1 MRSTVHG
8 FPRIGDRRELKT
20 ATEGYWAGRVPAEE
34 LEATARELRRQTWTF
49 LRDAGLGQVPSNH
62 FSLYD
67 QVLDT
72 CVLVGA
78 VPGRYGAAGDLDLD
92 TYFAMARGRA
102 DASAMEMTKW
112 FDTNYHYLV
121 PELGPGV
128 EFRLAARPKPLAEL
142 VEARE
147 LGIAT
152 RPVLLGPVSF
162 LLLAKAAGGGPGAS
176 GLGPRSES
184 SGPGFDRLGMLDPLL
199 EVYAEL
205 LDELE
210 AAGAEW
216 VQLDEP
222 AFVQDRS
229 PAELDALGRAY
240 DRLGGA
246 SARPKLLV
254 SSYFDHLGDA
264 LGLLAGAPVDGIGL
278 DLTRDGGRNL
288 ELLAAA
294 GGIGDRTLVAGVVD
308 GRNVWVNDL
317 ERSLSTLATVAGLA
331 GEVVVSSSC
340 SLQHVPID
348 LAAERALDPE
358 VRPWLAFARQKVAE
372 VVTLARGLAEGTDAI
387 AGELAANR
395 RVLASRR
402 GSARISDPAVRRRLE
417 AVGEPDLHRASPYEV
432 REKAQRARLGLPPLP
447 TTTIGSFPQTGEVRK
462 ARAARRR
469 GELDE
474 AGYAER
480 MRREIAEVVR
490 IQDEL
495 ELDVLV
501 HGEPERNDMV
511 QYFGE
516 QLDGVAVT
524 ELGWVQSYGTRYVRP
539 PIIFGDVSRPAPM
552 TVGWLTY
559 AQSLTRRPVKGMLTG
574 PVTMLKWSFER
585 DDQPRE
591 ATARQ
596 LALAIRDELADLEA
610 AGIGVI
616 QVDEPALRE
625 ALPLRRERREEYL
638 TWAVEAFRLATA
650 GVADETQIHT
660 HMCYSEFGEILPAID
675 GLDAD
680 VTSIEAARSRMELV
694 RDLEQAGYGRE
705 IGLGVYDIHSPR
717 VPPPDEMAT
726 LLAEAL
732 EAVGPARLWVN
743 PDCGLKTRDYPEVLA
758 SLRNMVAA
766 ARTVRATTARS
777 RPPADD
783 QQTPTGPVGPVG

>member
-1 MRSTVHG
+1 MTSRSTVHG

-34 LEATARELRRQTWTF
+34 LEATARELRRQAWTF
-49 LRDAGLGQVPSNH
+49 LRDAGVGQVPSNH

-78 VPGRYGAAGDLDLD
+78 VPERYGDAGGDVDLD

-102 DASAMEMTKW
+102 DATAMEMTKW

-121 PELGPGV
+121 PELGPATG
-128 EFRLAARPKPLAEL
+128 FRLAARPKPLVEL
-142 VEARE
+142 AEARE

-152 RPVLLGPVSF
+152 RPVLLGPVTF
-162 LLLAKAAGGGPGAS
+162 LLLGKPADGAPAS
-176 GLGPRSES
+176 
-184 SGPGFDRLGMLDPLL
+184 FDRLSLLDPLL

-229 PAELDALGRAY
+229 PEELDALGRAY

-246 SARPKLLV
+246 PIHRGTTPARPKLLV

-264 LGLLAGAPVDGIGL
+264 LGVLAGAPIDGIGL
-278 DLTRDGGRNL
+278 DLTRDGARNL

-294 GGIGDRTLVAGVVD
+294 GGVGDRTLVAGVVD

-317 ERSLSTLATVAGLA
+317 ERSLSTLSTLLGMA
-331 GEVVVSSSC
+331 GEVVVSTSC

-348 LAAERALDPE
+348 LDAEQALDPE
-358 VRPWLAFARQKVAE
+358 IRPWLAFARQKVAE

-387 AGELAANR
+387 AEELAANQRTLAGR
-395 RVLASRR
+395 RQSGRTH
-402 GSARISDPAVRRRLE
+402 DPAVRRRLDTI
-417 AVGEPDLHRASPYEV
+417 GEPELHRASPYEV

-474 AGYAER
+474 AGYQAR
-480 MRREIAEVVR
+480 MRDEIAEVIR

-516 QLDGVAVT
+516 QLAGVAVT

-539 PIIFGDVSRPAPM
+539 PIIFGDVARPAPM
-552 TVGWLTY
+552 TVEWLTY
-559 AQSLTRRPVKGMLTG
+559 AQSRTRRPVKGMLTG

-596 LALAIRDELADLEA
+596 LALAIRDEMADLEA

-625 ALPLRRERREEYL
+625 ALPLRRDRRQAYL
-638 TWAVEAFRLATA
+638 AWAVEAFRLATA
-650 GVADETQIHT
+650 GVRDETQIHT

-726 LLAEAL
+726 LLEEAL
-732 EAVGPARLWVN
+732 EAVGPTRLWVN
-743 PDCGLKTRDYPEVLA
+743 PDCGLKTRDYPEVQA

-766 ARTVRATTARS
+766 ARSVRES
-777 RPPADD
+777 L
-783 QQTPTGPVGPVG
+783 GKG

>member
-1 MRSTVHG
+1 MTVDSTVHG

-20 ATEGYWAGRVPAEE
+20 ATEGYWAGRVPTEE
-34 LEATARELRRQTWTF
+34 LEATGRELRRQTWTF
-49 LRDAGLGQVPSNH
+49 LRDAGIGQVPSNH

-78 VPGRYGAAGDLDLD
+78 VPERYGRQRDRDVDLD
-92 TYFAMARGRA
+92 TYFAMARGRS
-102 DASAMEMTKW
+102 DVTAMEMTKW

-121 PELGPGV
+121 PELGPEV

-142 VEARE
+142 AEARE

-152 RPVLLGPVSF
+152 RPVLLGPVTF
-162 LLLAKAAGGGPGAS
+162 LLLGKPSAGGPGAS
-176 GLGPRSES
+176 SPGSQSE
-184 SGPGFDRLGMLDPLL
+184 PTAATFDRLSLLDPLL

-229 PAELDALGRAY
+229 RAELDALARAY
-240 DRLGGA
+240 DRLGRSGD
-246 SARPKLLV
+246 RPKLLV

-264 LGLLAGAPVDGIGL
+264 LGVLAGAPVDGIGL
-278 DLTRDGGRNL
+278 DLTRDGARNL
-288 ELLAAA
+288 ELLAST

-308 GRNVWVNDL
+308 GRNVWANDL
-317 ERSLSTLATVAGLA
+317 ERSLSTLATLLGLA
-331 GEVVVSSSC
+331 GDVVVSTSC

-348 LAAERALDPE
+348 LDAEQSLDPE

-372 VVTLARGLAEGTDAI
+372 VATLARGLAEGTEAI
-387 AGELAANR
+387 AEELTTNRRTLAAR
-395 RVLASRR
+395 RQSDRTR
-402 GSARISDPAVRRRLE
+402 DPAVRRRLE
-417 AVGEPDLHRASPYEV
+417 VVGEPDLHRASPYDV

-447 TTTIGSFPQTGEVRK
+447 TTTIGSFPQTGDVRK

-474 AGYAER
+474 AGYTDR
-480 MRREIAEVVR
+480 MRAEIADVIR
-490 IQDEL
+490 LQDEL

-516 QLDGVAVT
+516 QLAGVAVT

-552 TVGWLTY
+552 TVEWLTY
-559 AQSLTRRPVKGMLTG
+559 AQSLTERPVKGMLTG
-574 PVTMLKWSFER
+574 PVTMLKWSFVR
-585 DDQPRE
+585 DDQPLA

-625 ALPLRRERREEYL
+625 ALPLRGDRRRAYL

-650 GVADETQIHT
+650 GVRDETQIHT

-717 VPPPDEMAT
+717 VPPPDEMKT
-726 LLAEAL
+726 LLEEAL
-732 EAVGPARLWVN
+732 EAVGPSRLWVN
-743 PDCGLKTRDYPEVLA
+743 PDCGLKTRDYPEVVA
-758 SLRNMVAA
+758 ALRNMVAA
-766 ARTVRATTARS
+766 ARSVRERL
-777 RPPADD
+777 
-783 QQTPTGPVGPVG
+783 GEG

>member
-1 MRSTVHG
+1 M
-8 FPRIGDRRELKT
+8 
-20 ATEGYWAGRVPAEE
+20 
-34 LEATARELRRQTWTF
+34 
-49 LRDAGLGQVPSNH
+49 
-62 FSLYD
+62 
-67 QVLDT
+67 
-72 CVLVGA
+72 
-78 VPGRYGAAGDLDLD
+78 
-92 TYFAMARGRA
+92 
-102 DASAMEMTKW
+102 
-112 FDTNYHYLV
+112 
-121 PELGPGV
+121 
-128 EFRLAARPKPLAEL
+128 
-142 VEARE
+142 
-147 LGIAT
+147 
-152 RPVLLGPVSF
+152 
-162 LLLAKAAGGGPGAS
+162 
-176 GLGPRSES
+176 
-184 SGPGFDRLGMLDPLL
+184 
-199 EVYAEL
+199 
-205 LDELE
+205 
-210 AAGAEW
+210 
-216 VQLDEP
+216 
-222 AFVQDRS
+222 
-229 PAELDALGRAY
+229 
-240 DRLGGA
+240 
-246 SARPKLLV
+246 
-254 SSYFDHLGDA
+254 
-264 LGLLAGAPVDGIGL
+264 LAGAPVDGIGL
-278 DLTRDGGRNL
+278 DLTRDGARNL

-294 GGIGDRTLVAGVVD
+294 GGVGDRTLVAGVVD

-317 ERSLSTLATVAGLA
+317 ERSLSTLATLLGLA
-331 GEVVVSSSC
+331 GEVVVSTSC

-348 LAAERALDPE
+348 LDAEQALDPE
-358 VRPWLAFARQKVAE
+358 IRPWLAFARQKVAE

-387 AGELAANR
+387 AEELAANQRTLAGR
-395 RVLASRR
+395 RQSGRTH
-402 GSARISDPAVRRRLE
+402 DPAVRRRLDTI
-417 AVGEPDLHRASPYEV
+417 GEPELHRASPYEV

-474 AGYAER
+474 AGYQAR
-480 MRREIAEVVR
+480 MRDEIAEVIR

-516 QLDGVAVT
+516 QLAGVAVT

-539 PIIFGDVSRPAPM
+539 PIIFGDVARPAPM
-552 TVGWLTY
+552 TVEWLTY
-559 AQSLTRRPVKGMLTG
+559 AQSRTRRPVKGMLTG

-596 LALAIRDELADLEA
+596 LALAIRDEMADLEA

-625 ALPLRRERREEYL
+625 ALPLRRDRRQAYL
-638 TWAVEAFRLATA
+638 AWAVEAFRLATA
-650 GVADETQIHT
+650 GVRDETQVHT

-726 LLAEAL
+726 LLSEAL
-732 EAVGPARLWVN
+732 EAVGPTRLWVN

-766 ARTVRATTARS
+766 ARTVRE
-777 RPPADD
+777 
-783 QQTPTGPVGPVG
+783 GLG

>member
-1 MRSTVHG
+1 MTSSTIHG
-8 FPRIGDRRELKT
+8 FPRIGDRRELK
-20 ATEGYWAGRVPAEE
+20 ATTEAYWAGRVPAEE

-49 LRDAGLGQVPSNH
+49 LRDAGLGQIPSNH

-67 QVLDT
+67 QVLDA

-78 VPGRYGAAGDLDLD
+78 VPARYGATGRDVALD
-92 TYFAMARGRA
+92 TYFAMARGRS
-102 DASAMEMTKW
+102 DATAMEMTKW

-121 PELGPGV
+121 PELGPDV
-128 EFRLAARPKPLAEL
+128 EFRLPATPKPLAEL
-142 VEARE
+142 AEARE
-147 LGIAT
+147 LGIPT
-152 RPVLLGPVSF
+152 RPVLLGPVTF
-162 LLLAKAAGGGPGAS
+162 LLLGKAADGQ
-176 GLGPRSES
+176 E
-184 SGPGFDRLGMLDPLL
+184 GFDRLSLLDPLL

-240 DRLGGA
+240 DRLGRGR
-246 SARPKLLV
+246 ARPKLLV
-254 SSYFDHLGDA
+254 ASYFDHLGDA
-264 LGLLAGAPVDGIGL
+264 LGVLAGAPVDGIGL
-278 DLTRDGGRNL
+278 DLTREGTRNL

-294 GGIGDRTLVAGVVD
+294 GGFGDRTLVAGVVD

-317 ERSLSTLATVAGLA
+317 ERSLSMLATLLGLA

-348 LAAERALDPE
+348 LEAEAGLDPE
-358 VRPWLAFARQKVAE
+358 VRTWLAFARQKVAE
-372 VVTLARGLAEGTDAI
+372 VVTLTRGLAEGTEAI
-387 AGELAANR
+387 AEELEANR
-395 RVLASRR
+395 RTLEARR
-402 GSARISDPAVRRRLE
+402 GSGRTRDPVVRRRLD
-417 AVGEPDLHRASPYEV
+417 AIGEPDLHRASPYDV

-447 TTTIGSFPQTGEVRK
+447 TTTIGSFPQTGEVRR

-474 AGYAER
+474 AGYQAR
-480 MRREIAEVVR
+480 MREEIARVIR

-516 QLDGVAVT
+516 QLAGVAVT

-539 PIIFGDVSRPAPM
+539 PVIYGDVSRPAPM
-552 TVGWLTY
+552 TVEWLTY
-559 AQSLTRRPVKGMLTG
+559 AQSLTERPVKGMLTG

-591 ATARQ
+591 TTAHQ

-625 ALPLRRERREEYL
+625 GLPLRRDRRDAYL
-638 TWAVEAFRLATA
+638 AWAVEAFRLATA
-650 GVADETQIHT
+650 GVRDETQVHT
-660 HMCYSEFGEILPAID
+660 HMCYSEFGEILPAIE

-705 IGLGVYDIHSPR
+705 VGLGVYDIHSPR
-717 VPPPDEMAT
+717 VPSPDEMT
-726 LLAEAL
+726 ELLREAL
-732 EAVGPARLWVN
+732 EAVGPTRLWVN

-766 ARTVRATTARS
+766 ARTARE
-777 RPPADD
+777 AL
-783 QQTPTGPVGPVG
+783 T

>member
-20 ATEGYWAGRVPAEE
+20 ATEGYWAGRVPAGE
-34 LEATARELRRQTWTF
+34 LEATARELRRQSWTF

-78 VPGRYGAAGDLDLD
+78 VPERHRRSAGSREVDLD

-102 DASAMEMTKW
+102 DATAMEMTKW

-121 PELGPGV
+121 PELGPGT
-128 EFRLAARPKPLAEL
+128 ELRLAASPKPLAEL
-142 VEARE
+142 AEARE

-152 RPVLLGPVSF
+152 RPVLLGPVTF
-162 LLLAKAAGGGPGAS
+162 LLLAKGADGGSGGGA
-176 GLGPRSES
+176 
-184 SGPGFDRLGMLDPLL
+184 GFDRLSLLDPLL

-240 DRLGGA
+240 DRLGRA
-246 SARPKLLV
+246 PARPKLLV

-264 LGLLAGAPVDGIGL
+264 LGVLCGTPVDGIGL
-278 DLTRDGGRNL
+278 DLTRDGARNL

-317 ERSLSTLATVAGLA
+317 ERSLSTLATLLGLA

-348 LAAERALDPE
+348 LDAEQQLDPE

-372 VVTLARGLAEGTDAI
+372 VVTLARGLAEGTEAI
-387 AGELAANR
+387 AEELEANR
-395 RVLASRR
+395 RTLAARR
-402 GSARISDPAVRRRLE
+402 RSGRTTDPAVRRRLE
-417 AVGEPDLHRASPYEV
+417 AIGEPDLQRASPYEV

-474 AGYAER
+474 AGYRAR
-480 MRREIAEVVR
+480 MRAEIAEVIR

-511 QYFGE
+511 
-516 QLDGVAVT
+516 
-524 ELGWVQSYGTRYVRP
+524 
-539 PIIFGDVSRPAPM
+539 
-552 TVGWLTY
+552 
-559 AQSLTRRPVKGMLTG
+559 
-574 PVTMLKWSFER
+574 
-585 DDQPRE
+585 
-591 ATARQ
+591 
-596 LALAIRDELADLEA
+596 
-610 AGIGVI
+610 
-616 QVDEPALRE
+616 
-625 ALPLRRERREEYL
+625 
-638 TWAVEAFRLATA
+638 
-650 GVADETQIHT
+650 
-660 HMCYSEFGEILPAID
+660 
-675 GLDAD
+675 
-680 VTSIEAARSRMELV
+680 
-694 RDLEQAGYGRE
+694 
-705 IGLGVYDIHSPR
+705 
-717 VPPPDEMAT
+717 
-726 LLAEAL
+726 
-732 EAVGPARLWVN
+732 
-743 PDCGLKTRDYPEVLA
+743 
-758 SLRNMVAA
+758 
-766 ARTVRATTARS
+766 
-777 RPPADD
+777 
-783 QQTPTGPVGPVG
+783 

>member
-1 MRSTVHG
+1 MTVDSTVHG

-20 ATEGYWAGRVPAEE
+20 ATEGYWAGRVPTEE
-34 LEATARELRRQTWTF
+34 LEATGRELRRQTWTF
-49 LRDAGLGQVPSNH
+49 LRDAGIGQVPSNH

-78 VPGRYGAAGDLDLD
+78 VPERYGRQRDRDVDLD
-92 TYFAMARGRA
+92 TYFAMARGRS
-102 DASAMEMTKW
+102 DVTAMEMTKW

-121 PELGPGV
+121 PELGPEV

-142 VEARE
+142 AEARE

-152 RPVLLGPVSF
+152 RPVLLGPVTF
-162 LLLAKAAGGGPGAS
+162 LLLGKPSAGGPGAS
-176 GLGPRSES
+176 SPGSRSE
-184 SGPGFDRLGMLDPLL
+184 PTAATFDRLSLLDPLL

-229 PAELDALGRAY
+229 RAELDALARAY
-240 DRLGGA
+240 DRLGRSGD
-246 SARPKLLV
+246 RPKLLV

-264 LGLLAGAPVDGIGL
+264 LGVLAGAPVDGIGL
-278 DLTRDGGRNL
+278 DLTRDGARNL
-288 ELLAAA
+288 ELLAST

-308 GRNVWVNDL
+308 GRNVWANDL
-317 ERSLSTLATVAGLA
+317 ERSLSTLATLLGLA
-331 GEVVVSSSC
+331 GDVVVSTSC

-348 LAAERALDPE
+348 LDAEQSLDPE

-372 VVTLARGLAEGTDAI
+372 VATLARGLAEGTEAI
-387 AGELAANR
+387 AEELTTNRRTLAAR
-395 RVLASRR
+395 RRSDRTR
-402 GSARISDPAVRRRLE
+402 DPAVRRRLE
-417 AVGEPDLHRASPYEV
+417 AVGEPDLHRASPYDV

-447 TTTIGSFPQTGEVRK
+447 TTTIGSFPQTGDVRK

-474 AGYAER
+474 AGYTDR
-480 MRREIAEVVR
+480 MRAEIADVIR
-490 IQDEL
+490 LQDEL

-516 QLDGVAVT
+516 QLAGVAVT

-552 TVGWLTY
+552 TVEWLTY
-559 AQSLTRRPVKGMLTG
+559 AQSLTERPVKGMLTG
-574 PVTMLKWSFER
+574 PVTMLKWSFVR
-585 DDQPRE
+585 DDQPLA

-625 ALPLRRERREEYL
+625 ALPLRGDRRRAYL

-650 GVADETQIHT
+650 GVRDETQIHT

-717 VPPPDEMAT
+717 VPPPDEMKT
-726 LLAEAL
+726 LLEEAL
-732 EAVGPARLWVN
+732 EAVGPSRLWVN
-743 PDCGLKTRDYPEVLA
+743 PDCGLKTRDYPEVVA
-758 SLRNMVAA
+758 ALRNMVAA
-766 ARTVRATTARS
+766 ARSVRERL
-777 RPPADD
+777 
-783 QQTPTGPVGPVG
+783 GEG

>member
-1 MRSTVHG
+1 MTVRSTVHG

-20 ATEGYWAGRVPAEE
+20 ATEGYWEGRVPAEE
-34 LEATARELRRQTWTF
+34 LEATARELRRQTWRF
-49 LRDAGLGQVPSNH
+49 LGDAGIGQVPSNH

-78 VPGRYGAAGDLDLD
+78 VPGRYGRPTSGDVDLD

-102 DASAMEMTKW
+102 DATAMEMTKW

-121 PELGPGV
+121 PELGPEV
-128 EFRLAARPKPLAEL
+128 ELGLAARPKPLVEL
-142 VEARE
+142 AEARE
-147 LGIAT
+147 LGIST
-152 RPVLLGPVSF
+152 RPVLLGPVT
-162 LLLAKAAGGGPGAS
+162 
-176 GLGPRSES
+176 
-184 SGPGFDRLGMLDPLL
+184 M
-199 EVYAEL
+199 
-205 LDELE
+205 
-210 AAGAEW
+210 

-246 SARPKLLV
+246 SARPRLLV

-264 LGLLAGAPVDGIGL
+264 LGVLAGTPVDGIGL
-278 DLTRDGGRNL
+278 DLTRDGARNL
-288 ELLAAA
+288 ESLAAA

-317 ERSLSTLATVAGLA
+317 ERSLATLATLLGLA
-331 GEVVVSSSC
+331 GEVVVSTSC

-348 LAAERALDPE
+348 LDAEPSLDPE

-372 VVTLARGLAEGTDAI
+372 VVTLARGLAEGTEAI
-387 AGELAANR
+387 AEELEANR
-395 RVLASRR
+395 RVLAARR
-402 GSARISDPAVRRRLE
+402 ASARTSDPAVRRRLD

-469 GELDE
+469 GDLDE
-474 AGYAER
+474 AGYQAR
-480 MRREIAEVVR
+480 MRGEIAEVIR

-516 QLDGVAVT
+516 QLAGVAVT

-552 TVGWLTY
+552 TVEWLTY

-596 LALAIRDELADLEA
+596 LALAIRDEMADLEA

-625 ALPLRRERREEYL
+625 ALPLRAERRQAYL
-638 TWAVEAFRLATA
+638 TWAVEAFRLATG
-650 GVADETQIHT
+650 GVRDETQVHT

-726 LLAEAL
+726 LLEEAL
-732 EAVGPARLWVN
+732 EAVGPTRLWVN

-766 ARTVRATTARS
+766 ARRVREGL
-777 RPPADD
+777 P
-783 QQTPTGPVGPVG
+783 

>member
-1 MRSTVHG
+1 MTSSTIHG
-8 FPRIGDRRELKT
+8 FPRIGDRRELK
-20 ATEGYWAGRVPAEE
+20 AITEGYWAGRVPAEE

-49 LRDAGLGQVPSNH
+49 LRDAGLGQIPSNH

-78 VPGRYGAAGDLDLD
+78 VPARYGTTGGEVDLD
-92 TYFAMARGRA
+92 TYFAMARGRS
-102 DASAMEMTKW
+102 DATAMEMTKW

-121 PELGPGV
+121 PELGPDV
-128 EFRLAARPKPLAEL
+128 EFRLPATPKPLAEL
-142 VEARE
+142 AEARE
-147 LGIAT
+147 LGIPT
-152 RPVLLGPVSF
+152 RPVLLGPVTF
-162 LLLAKAAGGGPGAS
+162 LLLGKAADGQ
-176 GLGPRSES
+176 E
-184 SGPGFDRLGMLDPLL
+184 GFDRLSLLDPLL

-240 DRLGGA
+240 DRLGRGR
-246 SARPKLLV
+246 ARPKLLV
-254 SSYFDHLGDA
+254 ASYFDHLGDA
-264 LGLLAGAPVDGIGL
+264 LGVLAGTPVDGIGL
-278 DLTRDGGRNL
+278 DLTREGTRNL

-294 GGIGDRTLVAGVVD
+294 GGVGDRTLVAGVVD
-308 GRNVWVNDL
+308 GRNVWANDL
-317 ERSLSTLATVAGLA
+317 ERSLSMLATLLGLA
-331 GEVVVSSSC
+331 GEVVVASSC

-348 LAAERALDPE
+348 LEAEAGLDPE
-358 VRPWLAFARQKVAE
+358 VRTWLAFARQKVAE
-372 VVTLARGLAEGTDAI
+372 VVTLTRGLAEGTEAI
-387 AGELAANR
+387 AEELEANR
-395 RVLASRR
+395 RTLEARR
-402 GSARISDPAVRRRLE
+402 GSGRTRDPVVRRRLD
-417 AVGEPDLHRASPYEV
+417 AIGEPDLHRASPYDV

-447 TTTIGSFPQTGEVRK
+447 TTTIGSFPQTGEVRR

-474 AGYAER
+474 AGYQAR
-480 MRREIAEVVR
+480 MREEIAQVIR

-516 QLDGVAVT
+516 QLAGVAVT

-539 PIIFGDVSRPAPM
+539 PIIYGDVSRPAPM
-552 TVGWLTY
+552 TVEWLTY
-559 AQSLTRRPVKGMLTG
+559 AQSLTERPVKGMLTG

-591 ATARQ
+591 TTAHQ

-625 ALPLRRERREEYL
+625 GLPLRRDRRDAYL
-638 TWAVEAFRLATA
+638 AWAVEAFRLATA
-650 GVADETQIHT
+650 GVRDETQVHT
-660 HMCYSEFGEILPAID
+660 HMCYSEFGEILPAIE

-705 IGLGVYDIHSPR
+705 VGLGVYDIHSPR
-717 VPPPDEMAT
+717 VPSPDEMT
-726 LLAEAL
+726 ELLREAL
-732 EAVGPARLWVN
+732 EAVGPTRLWVN

-766 ARTVRATTARS
+766 ARTARE
-777 RPPADD
+777 AL
-783 QQTPTGPVGPVG
+783 T

>member
-1 MRSTVHG
+1 MTSSTIHG
-8 FPRIGDRRELKT
+8 FPRIGDRRELKA
-20 ATEGYWAGRVPAEE
+20 ATEGYWAGRVPAQE

-78 VPGRYGAAGDLDLD
+78 VPERHRRQGPGVAGLD

-102 DASAMEMTKW
+102 DATAMEMTKW

-121 PELGPGV
+121 PELGPATRFG
-128 EFRLAARPKPLAEL
+128 LAAAPKPLAEL
-142 VEARE
+142 AEARE
-147 LGIAT
+147 LGVAT
-152 RPVLLGPVSF
+152 RPVLLGPVTF
-162 LLLAKAAGGGPGAS
+162 LLLAKAAPGVD
-176 GLGPRSES
+176 PR
-184 SGPGFDRLGMLDPLL
+184 FDRLSLLDPLL

-229 PAELDALGRAY
+229 PAELEALAHAY
-240 DRLGGA
+240 QRLGSGGR
-246 SARPKLLV
+246 ARPKLLV

-264 LGLLAGAPVDGIGL
+264 MEVLVRAPVDGIGL
-278 DLTRDGGRNL
+278 DLTRGGARNL

-294 GGIGDRTLVAGVVD
+294 GGLGERTLVAGVVD

-317 ERSLSTLATVAGLA
+317 ERSLAQLATVLGLA
-331 GEVVVSSSC
+331 GEVVVASSC

-348 LAAERALDPE
+348 VAAEAGLDPE

-372 VVTLARGLAEGTDAI
+372 VVTLARGLTEGTGAI
-387 AGELAANR
+387 AEELAANR
-395 RVLASRR
+395 RVLEARR
-402 GSARISDPAVRRRLE
+402 RSGRTDDAAVRRRLA
-417 AVGEPDLHRASPYEV
+417 AVGEPDLHRAGPYEV
-432 REKAQRARLGLPPLP
+432 REKAQRLRLGLPPLP

-462 ARAARRR
+462 ARAAHRR
-469 GELDE
+469 GELEE
-474 AGYAER
+474 AAYRER
-480 MRREIAEVVR
+480 MRAEIAGVIR
-490 IQDEL
+490 LQDEL
-495 ELDVLV
+495 GLDVLV

-524 ELGWVQSYGTRYVRP
+524 EHGWVQSYGTRYVRP
-539 PIIFGDVSRPAPM
+539 PVIFGDVSRPAAM
-552 TVGWLTY
+552 TVEWLTY
-559 AQSLTRRPVKGMLTG
+559 AQSLTTRPVKGMLTG

-591 ATARQ
+591 VTARQ
-596 LALAIRDELADLEA
+596 LALAIRDELADLEQ

-625 ALPLRRERREEYL
+625 GLPLRREQRDAYL
-638 TWAVEAFRLATA
+638 AWAVEAFRLATA
-650 GVADETQIHT
+650 GVRDETQIHT

-694 RDLEQAGYGRE
+694 DDLARAGYGRE

-717 VPPPDEMAT
+717 VPSPEEIVE
-726 LLAEAL
+726 LLEEAL
-732 EAVGPARLWVN
+732 EPVGPGRLWVN
-743 PDCGLKTRDYPEVLA
+743 PDCGLKTRDYPEVMA

-766 ARTVRATTARS
+766 ARTVRERL
-777 RPPADD
+777 R
-783 QQTPTGPVGPVG
+783 

>member
-1 MRSTVHG
+1 MTSSTIHG
-8 FPRIGDRRELKT
+8 FPRIGDRRELKV

-78 VPGRYGAAGDLDLD
+78 VPERHRRQGPGVAGLD

-102 DASAMEMTKW
+102 DATAMEMTKW

-121 PELGPGV
+121 PELGPATRFG
-128 EFRLAARPKPLAEL
+128 LAAAPKPLAEL
-142 VEARE
+142 AEARE
-147 LGIAT
+147 LGVAT
-152 RPVLLGPVSF
+152 RPVLLGPVTF
-162 LLLAKAAGGGPGAS
+162 LLLAKAAPGVD
-176 GLGPRSES
+176 PR
-184 SGPGFDRLGMLDPLL
+184 FDRLSLLDPLL

-229 PAELDALGRAY
+229 PAELEALAHAY
-240 DRLGGA
+240 QRLGSGGR
-246 SARPKLLV
+246 ARPKLLV

-264 LGLLAGAPVDGIGL
+264 MEVLVRAPVDGIGL
-278 DLTRDGGRNL
+278 DLTRGGARNL

-294 GGIGDRTLVAGVVD
+294 GGLGERTLVAGVVD

-317 ERSLSTLATVAGLA
+317 ERSLAQLATVLGLA
-331 GEVVVSSSC
+331 GKVVVASSC

-348 LAAERALDPE
+348 VAAEAGLDPE

-372 VVTLARGLAEGTDAI
+372 VVTLARGLTEGTSAI
-387 AGELAANR
+387 AEELAANR
-395 RVLASRR
+395 RVLEARR
-402 GSARISDPAVRRRLE
+402 RSGRTGDAAVRRRLA
-417 AVGEPDLHRASPYEV
+417 AVGEPDLHRAGPYEV
-432 REKAQRARLGLPPLP
+432 REKAQRLRLGLPPLP

-462 ARAARRR
+462 ARAAHRR
-469 GELDE
+469 GELEE
-474 AGYAER
+474 AAYRER
-480 MRREIAEVVR
+480 MRAEIAGVIR
-490 IQDEL
+490 LQDEL
-495 ELDVLV
+495 GLDVLV

-524 ELGWVQSYGTRYVRP
+524 EHGWVQSYGTRYVRP
-539 PIIFGDVSRPAPM
+539 PVIFGDVSRPAAM
-552 TVGWLTY
+552 TVEWLTY
-559 AQSLTRRPVKGMLTG
+559 AQSLTTRPVKGMLTG

-591 ATARQ
+591 VTARQ
-596 LALAIRDELADLEA
+596 LALAIRDELADLEQ

-625 ALPLRRERREEYL
+625 GLPLRREQRDAYL
-638 TWAVEAFRLATA
+638 AWAVEAFRLATA
-650 GVADETQIHT
+650 GVRDETQIHT

-694 RDLEQAGYGRE
+694 DDLARAGYGRE

-717 VPPPDEMAT
+717 VPSPEEIVE
-726 LLAEAL
+726 LLEEAL
-732 EAVGPARLWVN
+732 EPVGPGRLWVN
-743 PDCGLKTRDYPEVLA
+743 PDCGLKTRDYPEVMA

-766 ARTVRATTARS
+766 ARTVRERL
-777 RPPADD
+777 R
-783 QQTPTGPVGPVG
+783 

>member
-1 MRSTVHG
+1 MTSSTIHG
-8 FPRIGDRRELKT
+8 FPRIGDRRELKA

-34 LEATARELRRQTWTF
+34 LAATARELRHQTWTF

-78 VPGRYGAAGDLDLD
+78 VPERYGPPGSAVGLD

-102 DASAMEMTKW
+102 DATAMEMTKW

-121 PELGPGV
+121 PELGPATR
-128 EFRLAARPKPLAEL
+128 FRLAASPKPLAEL
-142 VEARE
+142 AEARG
-147 LGIAT
+147 LGVAT
-152 RPVLLGPVSF
+152 RPVLLGPVTF
-162 LLLAKAAGGGPGAS
+162 LLLGKAAPGAD
-176 GLGPRSES
+176 PR
-184 SGPGFDRLGMLDPLL
+184 FDRLRLLDPLL

-229 PAELDALGRAY
+229 PAELEALAYAYERLGR
-240 DRLGGA
+240 DRRGPGNPEGVPRWIGRGPGNPEGVPRTVG
-246 SARPKLLV
+246 ARPKLLV

-264 LGLLAGAPVDGIGL
+264 LAVLVRSPVDGIGL
-278 DLTRDGGRNL
+278 DFTRGGARNL

-294 GGIGDRTLVAGVVD
+294 GGLGERTLVAGVVD

-317 ERSLSTLATVAGLA
+317 ERSLAQLATLLGLA
-331 GEVVVSSSC
+331 GEVVVSTSC

-348 LAAERALDPE
+348 LAAEAGLDPE

-372 VVTLARGLAEGTDAI
+372 VVTLARGVAEGTGAI
-387 AGELAANR
+387 AEELAANR
-395 RVLASRR
+395 RALEARR
-402 GSARISDPAVRRRLE
+402 RSGRTRDPAVRRRLA
-417 AVGEPDLHRASPYEV
+417 AVGEPDLHRGSPYDV
-432 REKAQRARLGLPPLP
+432 REKAQRVRLGLPPLP

-462 ARAARRR
+462 ARAAHRR

-474 AGYAER
+474 AAYRER
-480 MRREIAEVVR
+480 MREEIARVIR
-490 IQDEL
+490 LQDEL
-495 ELDVLV
+495 GLEVLV

-516 QLDGVAVT
+516 QLAGVAVT
-524 ELGWVQSYGTRYVRP
+524 EHGWVQSYGTRYVRP
-539 PIIFGDVSRPAPM
+539 PIVFGDVSRPAPM
-552 TVGWLTY
+552 TVEWLTY

-574 PVTMLKWSFER
+574 PVTMLKWSFDR
-585 DDQPRE
+585 DDEPPE
-591 ATARQ
+591 VTARQ
-596 LALAIRDELADLEA
+596 LALAIRDELADLEW

-625 ALPLRRERREEYL
+625 GLPLRREHRDAYL
-638 TWAVEAFRLATA
+638 AWAVEAFRLATG
-650 GVADETQIHT
+650 GVRDETQVHT

-694 RDLEQAGYGRE
+694 DDLGRAGYGRE

-717 VPPPDEMAT
+717 VPSLEEIAE
-726 LLAEAL
+726 LLEEAL
-732 EAVGPARLWVN
+732 EPVGPARLWVN

-766 ARTVRATTARS
+766 ARSVRERL
-777 RPPADD
+777 R
-783 QQTPTGPVGPVG
+783 

>member
-1 MRSTVHG
+1 MTSSTIHG
-8 FPRIGDRRELKT
+8 FPRIGDRRELKA

-49 LRDAGLGQVPSNH
+49 LRDAGLDQVPSNH

-78 VPGRYGAAGDLDLD
+78 VPERHRRQGPGVAGLD

-102 DASAMEMTKW
+102 DATAMEMTKW

-121 PELGPGV
+121 PELGPATRFG
-128 EFRLAARPKPLAEL
+128 LAAAPKPLAEL
-142 VEARE
+142 EEAHE
-147 LGIAT
+147 LGVAT
-152 RPVLLGPVSF
+152 RPVLLGPVTF
-162 LLLAKAAGGGPGAS
+162 LLLAKAAPGVD
-176 GLGPRSES
+176 PR
-184 SGPGFDRLGMLDPLL
+184 FDRLSLLDPLL

-229 PAELDALGRAY
+229 PAELEALAHACQ
-240 DRLGGA
+240 RLGSGGR
-246 SARPKLLV
+246 ARPKLLV

-264 LGLLAGAPVDGIGL
+264 MEVLVRAPVDGIGL
-278 DLTRDGGRNL
+278 DLTRGGARNL

-294 GGIGDRTLVAGVVD
+294 GGLGERTLVAGVVD

-317 ERSLSTLATVAGLA
+317 ERSLAQLATVLGLA
-331 GEVVVSSSC
+331 GEVVVASSC

-348 LAAERALDPE
+348 VAAEAGLDPE

-372 VVTLARGLAEGTDAI
+372 VVTLARGLTEGTGAI
-387 AGELAANR
+387 AEELAANR
-395 RVLASRR
+395 RVLEARR
-402 GSARISDPAVRRRLE
+402 RSGRTGDAAVRRRLA
-417 AVGEPDLHRASPYEV
+417 AVGEPDLHRAGPYEV
-432 REKAQRARLGLPPLP
+432 REKAQRLRLGLPPLP

-462 ARAARRR
+462 ARAAHRR
-469 GELDE
+469 GELEE
-474 AGYAER
+474 AAYRER
-480 MRREIAEVVR
+480 MRAEIAGVIR
-490 IQDEL
+490 LQDEL
-495 ELDVLV
+495 GLDVLV

-524 ELGWVQSYGTRYVRP
+524 EHGWVQSYGTRYVRP
-539 PIIFGDVSRPAPM
+539 PVVFGDVSRPAAM
-552 TVGWLTY
+552 TVEWLTY
-559 AQSLTRRPVKGMLTG
+559 AQSLTTRPVKGMLTG

-591 ATARQ
+591 VTARQ
-596 LALAIRDELADLEA
+596 LALAIRDELADLEQ

-625 ALPLRRERREEYL
+625 GLPLRREQRDAYL
-638 TWAVEAFRLATA
+638 AWAVEAFRLATA
-650 GVADETQIHT
+650 GVRDETQIHT

-694 RDLEQAGYGRE
+694 DDLARAGYGRE

-717 VPPPDEMAT
+717 VPSPEEIVE
-726 LLAEAL
+726 LLEEAL
-732 EAVGPARLWVN
+732 EPVGPGRLWVN
-743 PDCGLKTRDYPEVLA
+743 PDCGLKTRDYPEVMA

-766 ARTVRATTARS
+766 ARTVRERL
-777 RPPADD
+777 R
-783 QQTPTGPVGPVG
+783 

>member
-1 MRSTVHG
+1 MTSTVHG
-8 FPRIGDRRELKT
+8 FPRIGDRRELKG
-20 ATEGYWAGRVPAEE
+20 ATEGFWAGRVPAEE

-49 LRDAGLGQVPSNH
+49 LRDAGIGQVPSNH

-78 VPGRYGAAGDLDLD
+78 VPERFRRGRDGGLDA
-92 TYFAMARGRA
+92 YFAMARGR
-102 DASAMEMTKW
+102 DDVTAMEMTKW

-121 PELGPGV
+121 PELGPDV
-128 EFRLAARPKPLAEL
+128 ELRLAASPKPLVEL
-142 VEARE
+142 AEARE

-152 RPVLLGPVSF
+152 RPVLLGPVTF
-162 LLLAKAAGGGPGAS
+162 LLLGKLADGVPAA
-176 GLGPRSES
+176 
-184 SGPGFDRLGMLDPLL
+184 FDRLSLLDPLL

-229 PAELDALGRAY
+229 TAELDALGHAY
-240 DRLGGA
+240 DRLGGG
-246 SARPKLLV
+246 SVRPKLLV
-254 SSYFDHLGDA
+254 ASYFDHLGDA
-264 LGLLAGAPVDGIGL
+264 LGVLAGTPVDGIGL
-278 DLTRDGGRNL
+278 DLTRDGARNL
-288 ELLAAA
+288 DLLAAA
-294 GGIGDRTLVAGVVD
+294 GGIGERALHAGVVD

-317 ERSLSTLATVAGLA
+317 ERSLSVLATVAGLA
-331 GEVVVSSSC
+331 GEVVVSTSC

-348 LAAERALDPE
+348 LDTEEHLDPE

-372 VVTLARGLAEGTDAI
+372 VVTLARGLAEGTGAI
-387 AGELAANR
+387 TGELEANR
-395 RVLASRR
+395 RTLAARR
-402 GSARISDPAVRRRLE
+402 RSGRITDPAVRRRLD
-417 AVGEPDLHRASPYEV
+417 AIGEPDLHRASPYDV

-474 AGYAER
+474 AGYQAR
-480 MRREIAEVVR
+480 MRAEIAEVVR
-490 IQDEL
+490 VQDEL

-559 AQSLTRRPVKGMLTG
+559 AQSLTSRPVKGMLTG

-596 LALAIRDELADLEA
+596 LALAIRDELAGLEA

-625 ALPLRRERREEYL
+625 ALPLRRDRHDAYL

-650 GVADETQIHT
+650 GVRDETQVHT
-660 HMCYSEFGEILPAID
+660 HMCYSEFGDILPAID

-717 VPPPDEMAT
+717 VPPPDEMAS
-726 LLAEAL
+726 LLSEAL
-732 EAVGPARLWVN
+732 EAVGPDRLWVN

-766 ARTVRATTARS
+766 ARKVRRGWREA
-777 RPPADD
+777 
-783 QQTPTGPVGPVG
+783 

>member
-1 MRSTVHG
+1 MTVDSTVHG

-20 ATEGYWAGRVPAEE
+20 ATEGYWAGRVPTEE
-34 LEATARELRRQTWTF
+34 LEATGRELRRQTWTF
-49 LRDAGLGQVPSNH
+49 LRDAGIGQVPSNH

-78 VPGRYGAAGDLDLD
+78 VPERYGRQRDRDVDLD
-92 TYFAMARGRA
+92 TYFAMARGRS
-102 DASAMEMTKW
+102 DVTAMEMTKW

-121 PELGPGV
+121 PELGPEV

-142 VEARE
+142 AEARE

-152 RPVLLGPVSF
+152 RPVLLGPVTF
-162 LLLAKAAGGGPGAS
+162 LLLGKPSAGGPGAS
-176 GLGPRSES
+176 SPGSRSE
-184 SGPGFDRLGMLDPLL
+184 PTAATFDRLSLLDPLL

-229 PAELDALGRAY
+229 RAELDALARAY
-240 DRLGGA
+240 DRLGRSGD
-246 SARPKLLV
+246 RPKLLV

-264 LGLLAGAPVDGIGL
+264 LGVLAGAPVDGIGL
-278 DLTRDGGRNL
+278 DLTRDGARNL
-288 ELLAAA
+288 ELLAST

-308 GRNVWVNDL
+308 GRNVWANDL
-317 ERSLSTLATVAGLA
+317 ERSLSTLATLLGLA
-331 GEVVVSSSC
+331 GDVVVSTSC

-348 LAAERALDPE
+348 LDAEQSLDPE

-372 VVTLARGLAEGTDAI
+372 VATLARGLAEGTEAI
-387 AGELAANR
+387 AEELTTNRRTLAAR
-395 RVLASRR
+395 RQSDRTR
-402 GSARISDPAVRRRLE
+402 DPAVRRRLE
-417 AVGEPDLHRASPYEV
+417 VVGEPDLHRASPYDV

-447 TTTIGSFPQTGEVRK
+447 TTTIGSFPQTGDVRK

-474 AGYAER
+474 AGYTDR
-480 MRREIAEVVR
+480 MRAEIADVIR
-490 IQDEL
+490 LQDEL

-516 QLDGVAVT
+516 QLAGVAVT

-552 TVGWLTY
+552 TVEWLTY
-559 AQSLTRRPVKGMLTG
+559 AQSLTERPVKGMLTG
-574 PVTMLKWSFER
+574 PVTMLKWSFVR
-585 DDQPRE
+585 DDQPLA

-625 ALPLRRERREEYL
+625 ALPLRGDRRRAYL

-650 GVADETQIHT
+650 GVRDETQIHT

-717 VPPPDEMAT
+717 VPPPDEMKT
-726 LLAEAL
+726 LLEEAL
-732 EAVGPARLWVN
+732 EAVGPSRLWVN
-743 PDCGLKTRDYPEVLA
+743 PDCGLKTRDYPEVVA
-758 SLRNMVAA
+758 ALRNMVAA
-766 ARTVRATTARS
+766 ARSVRERL
-777 RPPADD
+777 
-783 QQTPTGPVGPVG
+783 GEG

>member
-1 MRSTVHG
+1 MHSTISG

-20 ATEGYWAGRVPAEE
+20 ATEGYWARRVPAEE

-78 VPGRYGAAGDLDLD
+78 VPERHRQAGAVDLDA
-92 TYFAMARGRA
+92 YFAMARGRE
-102 DASAMEMTKW
+102 DATAMEMTKW

-128 EFRLAARPKPLAEL
+128 EFRLAANPKPLAEL
-142 VEARE
+142 AEARE

-152 RPVLLGPVSF
+152 RPVLLGPVTF
-162 LLLAKAAGGGPGAS
+162 LLLAKGAGAEAGA
-176 GLGPRSES
+176 
-184 SGPGFDRLGMLDPLL
+184 GFDRLSLLDPLL

-210 AAGAEW
+210 SAGAEW

-246 SARPKLLV
+246 SARPRLLV

-264 LGLLAGAPVDGIGL
+264 LGVLAGTPVDGIGL
-278 DLTRDGGRNL
+278 DLTRDGARNL
-288 ELLAAA
+288 ELLAAT
-294 GGIGDRTLVAGVVD
+294 GGLGGRTLVAGVVD
-308 GRNVWVNDL
+308 GRNVWANDL
-317 ERSLSTLATVAGLA
+317 ERSLSTLATLLGLA
-331 GEVVVSSSC
+331 GDVVVSTSC

-348 LAAERALDPE
+348 LDAEQALDPE

-387 AGELAANR
+387 AEELAANR
-395 RVLASRR
+395 RTLAARR
-402 GSARISDPAVRRRLE
+402 QSGRTRDPAVRRRLD
-417 AVGEPDLHRASPYEV
+417 AVGESDLHRASPYDV
-432 REKAQRARLGLPPLP
+432 REKAQRGRLGLPPLP

-474 AGYAER
+474 AGYTER
-480 MRREIAEVVR
+480 MRAEIAEVIR
-490 IQDEL
+490 LQDEL

-516 QLDGVAVT
+516 QLAGVAVT

-539 PIIFGDVSRPAPM
+539 PIIFGDVSRPAAM
-552 TVGWLTY
+552 TVEWLTY
-559 AQSLTRRPVKGMLTG
+559 AQSLTERPVKGMLTG
-574 PVTMLKWSFER
+574 PVTMLKWSFVR
-585 DDQPRE
+585 DDQPLA

-625 ALPLRRERREEYL
+625 ALPLRGDRRQAYL

-650 GVADETQIHT
+650 GVRDETQVHT

-726 LLAEAL
+726 LLEEAL

-766 ARTVRATTARS
+766 ARAVRESLGER
-777 RPPADD
+777 
-783 QQTPTGPVGPVG
+783 

>member
-1 MRSTVHG
+1 MTSSTIHG
-8 FPRIGDRRELKT
+8 FPRIGDRRELKE
-20 ATEGYWAGRVPAEE
+20 ATEGYWAGRVPAQE
-34 LEATARELRRQTWTF
+34 LAATARELRRQTWTF

-78 VPGRYGAAGDLDLD
+78 VPERHRRQGPGVAGLD

-102 DASAMEMTKW
+102 DATAMEMTKW

-121 PELGPGV
+121 PELGPATRFG
-128 EFRLAARPKPLAEL
+128 LAAAPKPLAEL
-142 VEARE
+142 AEARE
-147 LGIAT
+147 LGVAT
-152 RPVLLGPVSF
+152 RPVLLGPVTF
-162 LLLAKAAGGGPGAS
+162 LLLAKAAPGVD
-176 GLGPRSES
+176 PR
-184 SGPGFDRLGMLDPLL
+184 FDRLSLLDPLL

-229 PAELDALGRAY
+229 PAELEALAHAY
-240 DRLGGA
+240 QRLGSGGR
-246 SARPKLLV
+246 ARPKLLV

-264 LGLLAGAPVDGIGL
+264 MEVLIRAPVDGIGL
-278 DLTRDGGRNL
+278 DLTRGGARNL

-294 GGIGDRTLVAGVVD
+294 GGLGERTLVAGVVD

-317 ERSLSTLATVAGLA
+317 ERSLAQLATVLGLA
-331 GEVVVSSSC
+331 GEVVVASSC

-348 LAAERALDPE
+348 VAAEAGLDPE

-372 VVTLARGLAEGTDAI
+372 VVTLARGLTEGTGAI
-387 AGELAANR
+387 AEELAANR
-395 RVLASRR
+395 RVLEARR
-402 GSARISDPAVRRRLE
+402 RSGRTGDAAVRRRLA
-417 AVGEPDLHRASPYEV
+417 AVGEPDLHRAGPYEV
-432 REKAQRARLGLPPLP
+432 REKAQRLRLGLPPLP

-462 ARAARRR
+462 ARAAHRR
-469 GELDE
+469 GELEE
-474 AGYAER
+474 AAYRER
-480 MRREIAEVVR
+480 MRAEIAGVIR
-490 IQDEL
+490 LQDEL
-495 ELDVLV
+495 GLDVLV

-524 ELGWVQSYGTRYVRP
+524 EHGWVQSYGTRYVRP
-539 PIIFGDVSRPAPM
+539 PVIFGDVSRPAAM
-552 TVGWLTY
+552 TVEWLTY
-559 AQSLTRRPVKGMLTG
+559 AQSLTTRPVKGMLTG

-591 ATARQ
+591 VTARQ
-596 LALAIRDELADLEA
+596 LALAIRDELADLEQ

-625 ALPLRRERREEYL
+625 GLPLRREQRDAYL
-638 TWAVEAFRLATA
+638 AWAVEAFRLATA
-650 GVADETQIHT
+650 GVRDETQIHT

-694 RDLEQAGYGRE
+694 DDLARAGYGRE

-717 VPPPDEMAT
+717 VPSPEEIVE
-726 LLAEAL
+726 LLEEAL
-732 EAVGPARLWVN
+732 EPVGPGRLWVN
-743 PDCGLKTRDYPEVLA
+743 PDCGLKTRDYPEVMA

-766 ARTVRATTARS
+766 ARTVRERL
-777 RPPADD
+777 R
-783 QQTPTGPVGPVG
+783 